1 MTSITH
7 ANTSAHTGAAAA
19 DPAAERKRAR
29 VAAIALIASPILWFV
44 GALAFFTTLGAF
56 YSPGDPMTKV
66 NGIAGQRV
74 AWTVQSLIFF
84 AGALSAS
91 VGLILLARL
100 LRSDAPALAR
110 AGAIAATAS
119 ATANAVFLVVRLA
132 APLDGVRD
140 VSEIP
145 ALLMDIH
152 GFGTNAP
159 WLAAMTT
166 PVLVAAVGLLA
177 IAVYISG
184 KARLTG
190 ALVALLCGAVL
201 AAMLFMAIR
210 SGGQLPPV
218 VVYPLAA
225 ILGVRLLFWGA
236 RES

>member
-7 ANTSAHTGAAAA
+7 ANTSAHTGDAAA

-166 PVLVAAVGLLA
+166 PVTVAAVGLLA
-177 IAVYISG
+177 IAAYTSG

>member
-1 MTSITH
+1 MTAITH
-7 ANTSAHTGAAAA
+7 ADTTITSGDTSAGQ
-19 DPAAERKRAR
+19 AAERRRAR
-29 VAAIALIASPILWFV
+29 LAAVALITSPILWFV

-56 YSPGDPMTKV
+56 YSAADPLSKV

-110 AGAIAATAS
+110 AGAIAAAAS

-177 IAVYISG
+177 IALYASG

-190 ALVALLCGAVL
+190 ALVALLCGAVF
-201 AAMLFMAIR
+201 AAMLSAAVR

-218 VVYPLAA
+218 TVYPIAA
-225 ILGVRLLFWGA
+225 VLGVRLLFWRAKG
-236 RES
+236 S

>member
-1 MTSITH
+1 MTSISK
-7 ANTSAHTGAAAA
+7 ANSTPNMSEASADQG
-19 DPAAERKRAR
+19 PERKRAR
-29 VAAIALIASPILWFV
+29 LAALALIASPVLWLV

-140 VSEIP
+140 ASEIP

-177 IAVYISG
+177 IASYTSG

-190 ALVALLCGAVL
+190 ALVALLCGAVF
-201 AAMLFMAIR
+201 AAMLSAAVR

-218 VVYPLAA
+218 TVYPIAA
-225 ILGVRLLFWGA
+225 VLGVRLLFWRAKG
-236 RES
+236 S

>member
-1 MTSITH
+1 MSITH
-7 ANTSAHTGAAAA
+7 ANTAVQTSDGSAN
-19 DPAAERKRAR
+19 PAAERKRAR

-56 YSPGDPMTKV
+56 YSESDPVAKL

-140 VSEIP
+140 ASEIP

-177 IAVYISG
+177 IASYTSG

-218 VVYPLAA
+218 VVYPIAA
-225 ILGVRLLFWGA
+225 SLGVRLLFWGA

>member
-7 ANTSAHTGAAAA
+7 TDENLKTDDTSAGR
-19 DPAAERKRAR
+19 AAERTRAR
-29 VAAIALIASPILWFV
+29 LAAVALIASPILWFV

-56 YSPGDPMTKV
+56 YSAADPVSKV

-110 AGAIAATAS
+110 AGAIAAAAS

-140 VSEIP
+140 TGAIP
-145 ALLMDIH
+145 PLLMDVH

-159 WLAAMTT
+159 WLS
-166 PVLVAAVGLLA
+166 PVVILVTVAAVLLLA
-177 IAVYISG
+177 VGLYTSG

-190 ALVALLCGAVL
+190 VLVALLCGAVV
-201 AAMLFMAIR
+201 AAIL
-210 SGGQLPPV
+210 SGGPLPPV
-218 VVYPLAA
+218 VVYPIAA
-225 ILGVRLLFWGA
+225 VLGVRLLVWRAAG
-236 RES
+236 S